1 MSCGASCADPTPAE
15 YDTIVRRV
23 RVRLSARAM
32 EANLQGQTTSAI
44 GDAVRGRLETEV
56 APRAAVA
63 TLGMASG
70 DL

>member
-1 MSCGASCADPTPAE
+1 
-15 YDTIVRRV
+15 
-23 RVRLSARAM
+23 M